1 MSLIEISH
9 RKMRLIGSDIN
20 KLQYNINKAV
30 CNSGECI
37 EMFDKKLAKK
47 EAFLTEELNRTNNAI
62 RTIKERIATLE
73 IESSIPSP
81 SSSPTPT
88 VYVDEVPPQ
97 PEGDILYVI
106 IPYFNYC
113 LFKRRIQLFTD
124 FVNRYADTKGI
135 RIVVAEGVIIGEECQ
150 LPDFGSKVFMHVK
163 INLQDRIWIKENL
176 INLAIKRIPNDWKYI
191 SWIDAD
197 ITFLNTNW
205 DKDTLKLLETN
216 DIVQLFHSAVN
227 MGPDGES
234 TKVEQGFVYMHKHS
248 GKKFNRTSRYGV
260 WHPGFAWA
268 CTRKTYET
276 IGGLLEIA
284 ILGSADRHTAL
295 SLIGLA
301 DVSYPGNIG
310 LSYQYK
316 VLELQERCKG
326 LQFDYVKGTILHHF
340 HGSIANR
347 RYVDRWNILTKNLYN
362 VKNDIYYNEE
372 GVVCLTEKGKRM
384 QSQIDEYFFGRDE
397 DATSI

>member
-1 MSLIEISH
+1 MSSIEISH
-9 RKMRLIGSDIN
+9 RRMRLIKKKITNIEESIN
-20 KLQYNINKAV
+20 KVTCEAE
-30 CNSGECI
+30 ECMS
-37 EMFDKKLAKK
+37 MFDKKLNKK
-47 EAFLTEELNRTNNAI
+47 EKVLEENLNKTKNAI
-62 RTIKERIATLE
+62 EIIQQRISSLE
-73 IESSIPSP
+73 SNGKSRELQ
-81 SSSPTPT
+81 PTPE
-88 VYVDEVPPQ
+88 Y
-97 PEGDILYVI
+97 EGDILYVV

-113 LFKRRIQLFTD
+113 LFKRRIELFTD
-124 FVNRYADTKGI
+124 FVNRYANTKGL
-135 RIVVAEGVIIGEECQ
+135 RLVVVEGIVAGEECQ

-176 INLAIKRIPNDWKYI
+176 INLAIKQMPSDWKYV

-205 DKDTLKLLETN
+205 VFDAINLLQTN

-268 CTRKTYET
+268 CTRKTYEK

-310 LSYQYK
+310 LSYQDK

-326 LQFDYVKGTILHHF
+326 LAFDYVRGTLLHHF

-347 RYVDRWNILTKNLYN
+347 RYVDRWNILTSNLYN

-372 GVVCLTEKGKRM
+372 GVVCLTEKGKRL
-384 QSQIDEYFFGRDE
+384 QPEIDKYFIGRKE
-397 DATSI
+397 DATKI